1 MIHGDTVNEG
11 KDCSQY
17 WWRGT
22 FTGHF
27 EFIAVGTHSFSG
39 ESCWTLLFMAG
50 NDMVSLSCF
59 PRTSIH
65 WMTVPLVPL
74 VPTNSSTTAGGGTQ
88 FIGLVSHRMVE
99 MQLFQLTHPIAAG
112 GVSYDDIT
120 LWPNLRRLTIAKGVL
135 WPEKLRKYLLYM
147 EDLCD
152 VPILEVMAIWKSEA
166 TSRSSFV
173 GPLGPHRW
181 QETHQFSC
189 RKMPAA
195 DVLSIPWRGGWGA
208 DWNFA
213 LVSNCTFSYQS
224 HACFFVLNSYSTG
237 PIESWWNSGYSSQW
251 PIFQEMFFQKM

>member
-1 MIHGDTVNEG
+1 
-11 KDCSQY
+11 
-17 WWRGT
+17 
-22 FTGHF
+22 
-27 EFIAVGTHSFSG
+27 
-39 ESCWTLLFMAG
+39 
-50 NDMVSLSCF
+50 MVSLSCF

-99 MQLFQLTHPIAAG
+99 MQLFQLTHPIAAFRG
-112 GVSYDDIT
+112 C
-120 LWPNLRRLTIAKGVL
+120 VL
-135 WPEKLRKYLLYM
+135 WWHHLVAQPETTYHRQGRPVARETPK
-147 EDLCD
+147 
-152 VPILEVMAIWKSEA
+152 ILVVHGRSLWCAHSWGHGHLKIWGHKK
-166 TSRSSFV
+166 RSSFV

-251 PIFQEMFFQKM
+251 PIFQEMFFQNM